1 MEVVRFRPFHE
12 RLHTSCYVRSR
23 FFVCPRLKG
32 PHNHGAAGP
41 RAFICYL
48 FISGSNQHETPR
60 LKRASSKEGILAGV
74 LRRVVI
80 FSKFVPLRQKSRG
93 SMLRLPS
100 ANAAFVTHRRHQEKF
115 VHILWYFP
123 GSRLSGEILQS

>member
-1 MEVVRFRPFHE
+1 MA
-12 RLHTSCYVRSR
+12 LQ
-23 FFVCPRLKG
+23 G
-32 PHNHGAAGP
+32 P
-41 RAFICYL
+41 AFICYL

-80 FSKFVPLRQKSRG
+80 FSKFVLQQKSCG

-100 ANAAFVTHRRHQEKF
+100 ANAAFVTHRRHQEKCACIF
-115 VHILWYFP
+115 YGISLAQGCLGKF
-123 GSRLSGEILQS
+123 